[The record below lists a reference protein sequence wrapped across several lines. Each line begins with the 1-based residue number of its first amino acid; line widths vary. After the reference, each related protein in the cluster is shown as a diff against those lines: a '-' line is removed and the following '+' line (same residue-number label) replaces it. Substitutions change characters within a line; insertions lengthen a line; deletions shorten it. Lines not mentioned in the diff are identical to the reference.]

1 MKSQAILLSPRAQ
14 MNGKPEL
21 EIFADDV
28 VCGHGATVASL
39 DPEHIFYLQSRG
51 VSDDDAKGML
61 LEAFGGEAIDRVEDK
76 LLVDALRAR
85 LTAWLGMRKA
95 KM

>member
-1 MKSQAILLSPRAQ
+1 
-14 MNGKPEL
+14 
-21 EIFADDV
+21 
-28 VCGHGATVASL
+28 
-39 DPEHIFYLQSRG
+39 
-51 VSDDDAKGML
+51 ML

-85 LTAWLGMRKA
+85 LTAWLGTRKA